1 VILLFNLHDVKGMKY
16 GKRGLAMRIIV
27 GISGGSGSIYG
38 ISLLKALKELKV
50 ETHLVVSTMGE
61 QVAKQECGVTL
72 DELKNMATYYHDNK
86 DFFAPIASGS
96 FKVDGMVVVP
106 CSMKTLSAVANGYS
120 DSLLTR
126 ACDVTIKE
134 RRRLVLVT
142 RETPLSPVHLENML
156 KLSKMGAVIFPPTPG
171 FYNNPKTVEDIVL
184 NITGRILD
192 QLGIDNNLAYRWQG
206 LVKGGR

>member
-1 VILLFNLHDVKGMKY
+1 MK
-16 GKRGLAMRIIV
+16 IVV
-27 GISGGSGSIYG
+27 GISGGSGAIYG
-38 ISLLKALKELKV
+38 ISVLKALKELGV
-50 ETHLVVSTMGE
+50 ETHLVVTTMGE

-72 DELKNMATYYHDNK
+72 EELKSLATYYHDNK
-86 DFFAPIASGS
+86 NFFAPIASGS
-96 FKVDGMVVVP
+96 YKVDGMVVVP

-156 KLSKMGAVIFPPTPG
+156 KLSRMGVTIFPPAPG
-171 FYNNPKTVEDIVL
+171 FYSNPKTIEETVIQ
-184 NITGRILD
+184 ITGRILE
-192 QLGIDNNLAYRWQG
+192 QLGIENSLAYRWQG
-206 LVKGGR
+206 MNKGGR